1 MGTQGPGRKRTPN
14 REKLT
19 AEDDALNQIAREAE
33 ARLAAKRAARAEAR
47 DIRMKELERQQKELS
62 HSHKEDSERYSRH
75 SRRHTSMSDDEE
87 RMSVGSRGSLR
98 VEERPDRD
106 FADKGSRTA
115 STLSA
120 ATLASLGGASSRR
133 GSCDTSFSVE
143 TEASIRDMKDSLAES
158 EEKYRKAMVSIAQ
171 LHNEKS
177 ALMYQVETL
186 REELGD
192 TEELLWESRR
202 HCEDRSKECERERQA
217 HRVLQFQFKEME
229 ETLRQAEALLT
240 EVSELR
246 MKSSSYCQEVSDL
259 QEVLQ
264 WKEKKMAALERQR
277 EISDIVRIEHN
288 RLRDEVVRLRDLL
301 KEHGVV
307 VTSPEVSTNGE
318 TGQGEAEDDVSA
330 ETASRL
336 AQEMSPA
343 GRESMLGKVRKRQ
356 PAEGSELPQDDRKYN
371 RCSQSRNAIST
382 GDQTKMEALKQVKGF
397 DEQARE
403 QTENHPRRN
412 KNARK
417 LPRNKGSEK
426 DPTKKFH
433 MRCQGKTLFTK
444 QPMEIELGTCEPK
457 SSVARFIVVTQ
468 DSSSELPECSSE
480 LPECSSELPECSSE
494 LPECC
499 SELTECSSELPECC
513 SELPECCSELTECS
527 SDRPECSSDRPECSS
542 DRPECSSDRPECSS
556 DRPECN
562 DQTET
567 SKSSIKF
574 VPVEMWKDWS
584 SLKKKIRSM
593 LKGFVEKQ
601 SCAAKIS
608 RKFPDVPESLNRWI
622 SDFVDLAAED
632 EVPLEDLTAGS
643 KRTEDPESVGQSA
656 AGHSTIVKDRSV
668 SEMFEVA
675 SLEVHPQTYPRKV
688 CEDVQEPRASA
699 DQDATGSTSGGMQGI
714 YNFTL
719 KVTESSPEETPGAS
733 SVEIEEKQSQSDP
746 TVMSWSEE
754 IVFVEFYFAEPAK
767 PKCVPVEEVV
777 ETQLSRRRTLSTNS
791 PSSTVRRLLEMTAD
805 EIKAMAVPELLLMSL
820 QEGIIE
826 DQCIVESK
834 GSTAEDQE
842 ELSVGDL
849 DSCEEVLEMQQQPA
863 VEAVVGD
870 VSVASSVK
878 NLSKRRGFGLRSRK
892 YEHKTDCKI
901 S

>member
-62 HSHKEDSERYSRH
+62 HSHKRYYGLDNKWGHIEQWMEDSERYSRP
-75 SRRHTSMSDDEE
+75 SRRHASMSDDEE

-98 VEERPDRD
+98 PSDYSGFFGSGSRTSSRASSARASPVVEERPDRD

-186 REELGD
+186 KEELGD

-202 HCEDRSKECERERQA
+202 HCDDRSKECERERQA

-240 EVSELR
+240 
-246 MKSSSYCQEVSDL
+246 
-259 QEVLQ
+259 
-264 WKEKKMAALERQR
+264 
-277 EISDIVRIEHN
+277 
-288 RLRDEVVRLRDLL
+288 
-301 KEHGVV
+301 EHGVV

-343 GRESMLGKVRKRQ
+343 GRESMLGKVRKQQ

-397 DEQARE
+397 VEQARE
-403 QTENHPRRN
+403 QTEKQPRRN

-417 LPRNKGSEK
+417 LPRNRGSEK
-426 DPTKKFH
+426 DPTKKFDI
-433 MRCQGKTLFTK
+433 RRQGKTLFTK

-468 DSSSELPECSSE
+468 DNSSERPECSSERPECSSERPECSSERPECSSERPECSSELLECSSGLPECSSGLLECSSGLPECSSELLECSSGLPECCFELPECSSE
-480 LPECSSELPECSSE
+480 
-494 LPECC
+494 
-499 SELTECSSELPECC
+499 
-513 SELPECCSELTECS
+513 
-527 SDRPECSSDRPECSS
+527 
-542 DRPECSSDRPECSS
+542 
-556 DRPECN
+556 RPECN
-562 DQTET
+562 DQTDT
-567 SKSSIKF
+567 SKSSIKL
-574 VPVEMWKDWS
+574 VPGEMWKDWS
-584 SLKKKIRSM
+584 SLKNKIRSM

-643 KRTEDPESVGQSA
+643 KRTADPESEAQSA

-699 DQDATGSTSGGMQGI
+699 DQDATGSTSGGIPRM
-714 YNFTL
+714 YNFSL
-719 KVTESSPEETPGAS
+719 KVTESSPEETPGAN
-733 SVEIEEKQSQSDP
+733 SVDIEDEKQSQSDP
-746 TVMSWSEE
+746 AVMSWSEE

-767 PKCVPVEEVV
+767 PKRVPVEEVV

-791 PSSTVRRLLEMTAD
+791 QSSTVKRLLEMTAD

-849 DSCEEVLEMQQQPA
+849 DSCEEAAAMQQQPA

-870 VSVASSVK
+870 VSEASSVK